1 MSTLHNSKQILQPPS
16 IALIRI
22 TVAVILLSHSIPSI
36 ISGDVNQFG
45 RLYLNEIG
53 FAPIGVALAWA
64 IKLSHIAAAACLLL
78 NRWIFYPALV
88 SIIILVAGIVFVHAK
103 DGWFVVG
110 GGRNGIEYNVLLI
123 VVLISIMLHN
133 HAAKTNSKNSNLS

>member
-1 MSTLHNSKQILQPPS
+1 MFNSKQLFQPAS
-16 IALIRI
+16 VAVIRI
-22 TVAVILLSHSIPSI
+22 TVAMILLSHSIPSI
-36 ISGDVNQFG
+36 VSGDVNQFG

-64 IKLSHIAAAACLLL
+64 IKLLHIAAAACLLL
-78 NRWIFYPALV
+78 NRWIFYPALI
-88 SIIILVAGIVFVHAK
+88 SIIILIAGIVLVHAK

-123 VVLISIMLHN
+123 AVLISIMLHK
-133 HAAKTNSKNSNLS
+133 HAAKTNSNNTSLP